1 MPTAPFSWED
11 PFFLDEQLTQ
21 EERMIR
27 DSTRQFA
34 ESNLM
39 SRVLEANRKEHFH
52 REIMNEMGT
61 LGLLGSTLPTKYGCS
76 GVNYVCL
83 LYTSDAADE

>member
-39 SRVLEANRKEHFH
+39 SRGAGSKSQR
-52 REIMNEMGT
+52 T
-61 LGLLGSTLPTKYGCS
+61 LSPR
-76 GVNYVCL
+76 NY
-83 LYTSDAADE
+83 E